1 MKQENKRQLA
11 SQFRDCPIIFT
22 RKKKSKKDTC
32 KNLKDKTSFFKYLF
46 PKVLDVSPSKNMAF
60 RKPISLAASI

>member
-1 MKQENKRQLA
+1 MKQENKRQLS
-11 SQFRDCPIIFT
+11 SQFCDCPIIFT
-22 RKKKSKKDTC
+22 KEKKNVRKTPAKT
-32 KNLKDKTSFFKYLF
+32 LKTSFLKYLF